1 MNRGFSLIELLTVV
15 AIVGILASVGI
26 VSYNS
31 YVWSSKKT
39 SAKNIMQQ
47 ISLAQTEYISNEG
60 AYFTST
66 ASGSCDTTIT
76 AAHSTEINDDLLFKE
91 TIIPSKLAFNMCIV
105 DTSGDTPYISDYT
118 IIAISPRKTCKLE
131 MRSNGRWEDDVGAD
145 C

>member
-1 MNRGFSLIELLTVV
+1 
-15 AIVGILASVGI
+15 
-26 VSYNS
+26 
-31 YVWSSKKT
+31 
-39 SAKNIMQQ
+39 MQQ

-118 IIAISPRKTCKLE
+118 IIAISPTRTCKLE
-131 MRSNGRWEDDVGAD
+131 MHSNGRWEDDVGGD